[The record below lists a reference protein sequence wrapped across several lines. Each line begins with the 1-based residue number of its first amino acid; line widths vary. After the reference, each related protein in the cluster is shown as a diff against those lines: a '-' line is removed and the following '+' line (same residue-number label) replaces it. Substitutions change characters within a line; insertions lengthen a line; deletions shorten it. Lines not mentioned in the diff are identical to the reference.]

1 MAVPAARV
9 FLANREPLRPDQS
22 FVLCWLLSSRR
33 PTWNFT
39 LQRAVDQA
47 ALLRKPLVILE
58 AVELDYP
65 WASQRLHQCIIDG
78 MHDNSKHFSMYQV
91 MYHPYVE
98 RVAGD
103 GRGLV
108 EALASQACLVVT
120 DHFPCFFLP
129 KLVAAAAARLP
140 CRLES
145 VDSNGLFPLGLT
157 PSDFPTA
164 YAFRR
169 FLQKNL
175 ADHLLQLPKEDPLR
189 GVALPPPPQLGED
202 LVRRWPSAVATGISK
217 ASQVISDATVPP
229 VDFSGGFLAGQKRLG
244 GFLSR
249 LERYG
254 EERNDPDADVASG
267 LSPYLHFGQVSVHAV
282 FAALAEQ
289 EGWSPEK
296 LSKKKDGHREG
307 WWGMS
312 SPAEAFLDELV
323 TWREL
328 GYTFCHH
335 RPDYAE
341 YSSLPDWAR
350 QTLEK
355 HASDP
360 RPVVYSRAQLEEAR
374 THDPLWNAAQRQLR
388 QEGRI
393 HNYLRM
399 LWGKKILQWSE
410 SPQVALEHLIE
421 LNNRW
426 ALDGRNPNSYSGI
439 FWTLGRFDRAWGPE
453 RPIFGTIRYMASEN
467 TAKKWSVNA
476 YLRRFGDRGLF
487 AGRAA

>member
-1 MAVPAARV
+1 MSVPSSRV
-9 FLANREPLRPDQS
+9 FLANRQPLRPDKGY
-22 FVLCWLLSSRR
+22 VLCWLLSSRR
-33 PTWNFT
+33 PTWNYS
-39 LQRAVDQA
+39 LQRAVEHAVQ
-47 ALLRKPLVILE
+47 LRKPLVILE

-78 MHDNSKHFSMYQV
+78 MLDASKHFSMYQV
-91 MYHPYVE
+91 LYHPYVE
-98 RVAGD
+98 PAPGE

-108 EALASQACLVVT
+108 EALAADACMVVT
-120 DHFPCFFLP
+120 DQFPCFFLP
-129 KLVAAAAARLP
+129 KIVAAAAARLP
-140 CRLES
+140 CRLEA
-145 VDSNGLFPLGLT
+145 VDSNGLFPLSLT

-175 ADHLLQLPKEDPLR
+175 AEHLEQLPKEDPLR
-189 GVALPPPPQLGED
+189 GALLPPPPALPES
-202 LVRRWPSAVATGISK
+202 LLRRWPSAITVGISK
-217 ASQVISDATVPP
+217 ASRVIPDAAVPP
-229 VDFSGGFLAGQKRLG
+229 VDFSGGVVAGQKRLQ
-244 GFLSR
+244 GFLAR

-267 LSPYLHFGQVSVHAV
+267 LSPYLHFGQISVHAI

-289 EGWSPEK
+289 EGWSPDK

-312 SPAEAFLDELV
+312 AAAESFLDELV

-341 YSSLPDWAR
+341 YSSLPEWAR

-355 HASDP
+355 HAADP
-360 RPVVYSRAQLEEAR
+360 RPVVYSRQQLEQAR

-410 SPQVALEHLIE
+410 SPQVALEHLID

-467 TAKKWSVNA
+467 TAKKWSVNE
-476 YLRRFGDRGLF
+476 YLRRFGERGLF
-487 AGRAA
+487 SGRAV

>member
-1 MAVPAARV
+1 MAVPSTRV
-9 FLANREPLRPDQS
+9 FLSNRQPVRPEQS
-22 FVLCWLLSSRR
+22 YVLCWLLSSRR
-33 PTWNFT
+33 PTWNYT
-39 LQRAVDQA
+39 LQRAVEHA
-47 ALLRKPLVILE
+47 VLLRKPLVILE

-65 WASQRLHQCIIDG
+65 WASQRTHQCIIDG
-78 MHDNSKHFSMYQV
+78 MVDASRHFSMYQV

-98 RVAGD
+98 PAPGE
-103 GRGLV
+103 GRGLL
-108 EALASQACLVVT
+108 EALAAAACLVVT

-129 KLVAAAAARLP
+129 KIVAVAAARIP
-140 CRLES
+140 CRLEA
-145 VDSNGLFPLGLT
+145 VDSNGLFPLALT

-175 ADHLLQLPKEDPLR
+175 AEHLEQLPKEDPLR
-189 GVALPPPPQLGED
+189 GALLPPPPPLPAAV
-202 LVRRWPSAVATGISK
+202 LRRWPSALEAGIPK
-217 ASQVISDATVPP
+217 AADFPVDRDVPV
-229 VDFSGGFLAGQKRLG
+229 VDFSGGFVAGQKRLD
-244 GFLSR
+244 GFLAR
-249 LERYG
+249 LDRYA

-267 LSPYLHFGQVSVHAV
+267 LSPYLHFGHVSVHAI
-282 FAALAEQ
+282 FAALALQ

-312 SPAEAFLDELV
+312 AAAEGFLDELV

-335 RPDYAE
+335 RPDYAS
-341 YSSLPDWAR
+341 YSSLPDWAQ

-355 HASDP
+355 HRSDP
-360 RPVVYSRAQLEEAR
+360 RPVTYSRQQLEEAR

-410 SPQVALEHLIE
+410 SPQVALEHLIQ

-467 TAKKWSVNA
+467 TAKKWSVGA
-476 YLRRFGDRGLF
+476 YLQRFGDRGLF
-487 AGRAA
+487 AGR